1 MDHTAA
7 ASGTGRNPLYLRMRK
22 LQLRWYRF
30 SDPLLGN
37 FRRRWQH
44 SLSLRTITMIVLA
57 TMVMTTITG
66 GVIISSVGENLVQS
80 RVQAAL
86 NDSARTTVSAQQQID
101 RAEVSDRGSFSNL
114 MLAVRGTIRDTSS
127 SQLIYVRR
135 APGQQQSLEAPLDFV
150 TGPGVQETVSPAL
163 SDKLNSGSHPQVW
176 QYSEIT
182 NPNFSDTTTPGM
194 IVGTSLNFPS
204 GVGTYNLFIYYSFD
218 ETENSLQLI
227 SRILIA
233 TGFVLLIF
241 IAFTAWFAT
250 ARIAQPVRH
259 TARVSREL
267 ADGNLAARMSHQND
281 SHFDELADNFN
292 EMADILKARIDEL
305 DHLST
310 MQQRF
315 VSDVSHELRTPL
327 TTIKLASDV
336 LTASSDPESQQR
348 AAKVLSD
355 QIDRFE
361 GLLGDL
367 LEISRYD
374 AGRIQLETEP
384 TNIVDLT
391 HNIVAQLQPLSR
403 SVIEVRPL
411 GGYTSLDVDPR
422 RIRRILSNLIGNAI
436 EHGEGRPIVV
446 TIDSNSTAL
455 AVTVRDHGIG
465 MTKEQTQRVFD
476 RFWRADPARKRTLG
490 GTGLGLAIAQE
501 DAAVHGGRI
510 EVWSEPQQGS
520 NFRLTLPR
528 REQDDSFLSP
538 LPLQPEEQAG
548 DTLTTG
554 WVDRPRRWLLRKGR

>member
-1 MDHTAA
+1 M
-7 ASGTGRNPLYLRMRK
+7 
-22 LQLRWYRF
+22 
-30 SDPLLGN
+30 
-37 FRRRWQH
+37 
-44 SLSLRTITMIVLA
+44 
-57 TMVMTTITG
+57 
-66 GVIISSVGENLVQS
+66 
-80 RVQAAL
+80 
-86 NDSARTTVSAQQQID
+86 
-101 RAEVSDRGSFSNL
+101 
-114 MLAVRGTIRDTSS
+114 
-127 SQLIYVRR
+127 
-135 APGQQQSLEAPLDFV
+135 
-150 TGPGVQETVSPAL
+150 
-163 SDKLNSGSHPQVW
+163 
-176 QYSEIT
+176 
-182 NPNFSDTTTPGM
+182 
-194 IVGTSLNFPS
+194 
-204 GVGTYNLFIYYSFD
+204 
-218 ETENSLQLI
+218 
-227 SRILIA
+227 
-233 TGFVLLIF
+233 
-241 IAFTAWFAT
+241 
-250 ARIAQPVRH
+250 
-259 TARVSREL
+259 
-267 ADGNLAARMSHQND
+267 
-281 SHFDELADNFN
+281 
-292 EMADILKARIDEL
+292 
-305 DHLST
+305 
-310 MQQRF
+310 
-315 VSDVSHELRTPL
+315 
-327 TTIKLASDV
+327 
-336 LTASSDPESQQR
+336 
-348 AAKVLSD
+348 LSD

-411 GGYTSLDVDPR
+411 GGYTSLDVDAR